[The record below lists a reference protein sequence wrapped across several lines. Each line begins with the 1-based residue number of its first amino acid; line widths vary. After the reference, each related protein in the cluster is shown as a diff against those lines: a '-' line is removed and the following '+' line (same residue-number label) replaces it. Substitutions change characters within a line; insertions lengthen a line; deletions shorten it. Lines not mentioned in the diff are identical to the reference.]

1 MWIRSSSKVFFD
13 PSIKI
18 FWKKII
24 KKNILQLSF
33 LEKSKSGLEPVP
45 SLFSGSRLFKN
56 FPF

>member
-1 MWIRSSSKVFFD
+1 MWIRSSSRVFFD

-33 LEKSKSGLEPVP
+33 LEKSKSGLELVS

-56 FPF
+56 CPF